1 MNININTSQKEMNE
15 NNNKETENVN
25 INEDYSEFQKYIIK
39 NNIYMQSK
47 NAQLKERIKSLEEIN
62 TDNETEIDKYDE
74 RIRYM
79 RGLLHNLYSLKEMNT
94 LVREDWEKCV
104 KNNNKLFN
112 KYIIIEGY
120 ISKTFKYYIIILFC
134 VTVFEQFV
142 IGTLYIFIK
151 ILFYNG
157 VTLSLLYFLINK
169 QYLLRSDT
177 FKFKWKNKNLC
188 LEFVED
194 ICNIKKEQ
202 SELIKQTNEKI
213 KEIDELEKTCVGVS
227 VMIDNV

>member
-15 NNNKETENVN
+15 NENKETENVI

-94 LVREDWEKCV
+94 LVRQDWEKCA

-120 ISKTFKYYIIILFC
+120 INNTFKYYIIILFC

-169 QYLLRSDT
+169 QYLLKSDT
-177 FKFKWKNKNLC
+177 FKFKWENKNLS
-188 LEFVED
+188 LKFVED
-194 ICNIKKEQ
+194 ISNVKKEQ
-202 SELIKQTNEKI
+202 SELIRETNEKI

>member
-1 MNININTSQKEMNE
+1 MNGNE
-15 NNNKETENVN
+15 NKEIENVN

-94 LVREDWEKCV
+94 LVREDWEKFS
-104 KNNNKLFN
+104 KNYNKLFN

-169 QYLLRSDT
+169 QYLLKSDT
-177 FKFKWKNKNLC
+177 FKFKLKNKKLC

-194 ICNIKKEQ
+194 ISNIQKQ
-202 SELIKQTNEKI
+202 QIELIKNTNEKI
-213 KEIDELEKTCVGVS
+213 KEIDELEKACVGVS

>member
-1 MNININTSQKEMNE
+1 
-15 NNNKETENVN
+15 
-25 INEDYSEFQKYIIK
+25 
-39 NNIYMQSK
+39 MQSK

-94 LVREDWEKCV
+94 LVRQDWEKCA

-120 ISKTFKYYIIILFC
+120 INNTFKYYIIILFC

-169 QYLLRSDT
+169 QYLLKSDT
-177 FKFKWKNKNLC
+177 FKFKWENKNLS
-188 LEFVED
+188 LKFVED
-194 ICNIKKEQ
+194 ISNVKKEQ
-202 SELIKQTNEKI
+202 SELIRETNEKI